1 MKQVQ
6 ICAACCVLLLTS
18 VVARADGHVRT
29 YFIAADNVTWDY
41 APAGRNVLFDRP
53 FGDEEDFYVKAGDYR
68 IGKVFKKAIYHEY
81 TDGTFKTL
89 KSRPPEWEHL
99 GILGPLIRAEVGDVI
114 KIIFRNNVDFPATVH
129 PHGVFYD
136 KASEGALYNDG
147 TKGRDKDDD
156 AVPPGG
162 EHVYTWVVPDR
173 AGPPPGGLSSAF
185 WMYHSHTNEER
196 DVNAGLIG
204 PIIITAKGKASRD
217 LRPVDVDREFIV
229 AFLSTGENESW
240 YFKENLNKYAGK
252 PQAISFQKDPF
263 GDDAAVGPDGVPYAP
278 IMENING
285 YLYGNGPVMT
295 SIRGEHVRWYVMAGT
310 GFEVH
315 APHWHG
321 NTGTEG
327 MMRTDTLELVT
338 MGMHVVDMVPDN
350 VGKWLFHCH
359 VSNHF
364 KAGMGTF
371 YEVVAN

>member
-1 MKQVQ
+1 V
-6 ICAACCVLLLTS
+6 S
-18 VVARADGHVRT
+18 
-29 YFIAADNVTWDY
+29 
-41 APAGRNVLFDRP
+41 
-53 FGDEEDFYVKAGDYR
+53 
-68 IGKVFKKAIYHEY
+68 
-81 TDGTFKTL
+81 
-89 KSRPPEWEHL
+89 
-99 GILGPLIRAEVGDVI
+99 DVI
-114 KIIFRNNVDFPATVH
+114 KIVFHNNVDFPATVH
-129 PHGVFYD
+129 PHGVFYG

-147 TKGRDKDDD
+147 TKGSDKDDD

-162 EHVYTWVVPDR
+162 EHVYTWLVPER
-173 AGPPPGGLSSAF
+173 AGPPPGGISSAF

-204 PIIITAKGKASRD
+204 PIIITAKGKTFHRD
-217 LRPVDVDREFIV
+217 I
-229 AFLSTGENESW
+229 
-240 YFKENLNKYAGK
+240 
-252 PQAISFQKDPF
+252 F
-263 GDDAAVGPDGVPYAP
+263 GDDMAMGPDGVPYEP
-278 IMENING
+278 IIENING

-295 SIRGEHVRWYVMAGT
+295 SKRGGHVRWYVMAGT

-364 KAGMGTF
+364 KAGMGTL